1 MGQRQGVGEE
11 YNTLKQYTFYSNTW
25 KLAEEGEI
33 QDYVRNP
40 RQWHFTEEKK
50 VTYESVQPCFVLH
63 ECFNRASV
71 I

>member
-1 MGQRQGVGEE
+1 MQRKDVGEE
-11 YNTLKQYTFYSNTW
+11 YNTLKQPFFSSLTHANC
-25 KLAEEGEI
+25 
-33 QDYVRNP
+33 QDYVSNP
-40 RQWHFTEEKK
+40 SQWHFPEKKK